1 MLNRLVGVL
10 YALAIGWLVLMWW
23 VFGGVSD
30 TQYQGTTLLFGI
42 LLFGLPPLVLLILIR
57 FVTAGRL

>member
-10 YALAIGWLVLMWW
+10 YVLAAGWLVLMW
-23 VFGGVSD
+23 FAAGGTSD
-30 TQYQGTTLLFGI
+30 NAQFKITALVL
-42 LLFGLPPLVLLILIR
+42 GLPPLVLLALVR